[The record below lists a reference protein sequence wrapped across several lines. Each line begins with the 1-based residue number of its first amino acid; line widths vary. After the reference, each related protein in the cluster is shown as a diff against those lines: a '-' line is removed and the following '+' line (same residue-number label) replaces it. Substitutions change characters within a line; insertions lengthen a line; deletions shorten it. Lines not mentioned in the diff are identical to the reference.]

1 MQKPTI
7 FIIDDSPMMTQFLS
21 IFFEKKYNVVSYQ
34 NPLDA
39 LDDIMQGASPD
50 MVVTDFEM
58 PELSGLDFIKM
69 MHQGAFN
76 IPIIVVSGLRE
87 SKCRLSCLEA
97 GAADFMAKPFHPSE
111 LDFRIQKQLEKVET
125 PIVTLKPSFIGKMMR
140 AAAAF

>member
-21 IFFEKKYNVVSYQ
+21 IFFEKKYNVVAYQ
-34 NPLDA
+34 NPLNA
-39 LDDIMQGASPD
+39 LEDITQGVTPD
-50 MVVTDFEM
+50 LVVTDFEM
-58 PELSGLDFIKM
+58 PELSGLDFIKSM
-69 MHQGAFN
+69 RKGAFN
-76 IPIIVVSGLRE
+76 IPTIVVSGLRE

-97 GAADFMAKPFHPSE
+97 GAADFMAKPFHPTE
-111 LDFRIQKQLEKVET
+111 LGFRIQKQLDKVGT